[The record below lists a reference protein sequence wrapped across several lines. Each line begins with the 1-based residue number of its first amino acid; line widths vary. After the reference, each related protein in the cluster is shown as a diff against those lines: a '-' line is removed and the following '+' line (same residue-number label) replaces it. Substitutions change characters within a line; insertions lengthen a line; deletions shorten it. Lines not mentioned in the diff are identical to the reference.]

1 MNQQGAGR
9 RCVSTSRR
17 VARDLSV
24 ARLSIHLQASNLGRK
39 QTRAAQHRGGLRG
52 PGALLPGPW
61 SLQCCPWPARL
72 YPELVLWEPGPCLS
86 HRPVGTGGQRVS
98 KLPDT

>member
-9 RCVSTSRR
+9 RFVSTSRR
-17 VARDLSV
+17 TARDLSM
-24 ARLSIHLQASNLGRK
+24 AHLLIHLQAHNLCRK
-39 QTRAAQHRGGLRG
+39 QTRATQHPGGGGG

-61 SLQCCPWPARL
+61 SLQCCPWPDRL
-72 YPELVLWEPGPCLS
+72 YPELVLWELDPCLS

-98 KLPDT
+98 KLPRA